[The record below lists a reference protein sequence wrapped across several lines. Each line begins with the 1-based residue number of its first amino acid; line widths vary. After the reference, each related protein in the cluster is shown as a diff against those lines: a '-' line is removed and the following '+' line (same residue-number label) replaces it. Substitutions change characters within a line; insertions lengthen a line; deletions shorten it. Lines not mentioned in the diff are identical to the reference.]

1 MKFQILSLLA
11 LLALPAFT
19 LAQKDCS
26 AYFPFEKGSAWEYT
40 NYNKKGAVTS
50 VTAQE
55 VGIVEEVDGVTEA
68 QVKQTI
74 TDDKGKV
81 VNEGSYIIKCKDGTL
96 FINVEDMLS
105 PEMREGLGSLD
116 MSFSGD
122 ALMLPSKMEVGQQLP
137 DARTEIKAGSGGVT
151 IMTVKMDITDRK
163 VEAKEKITV
172 PAGTFECYK
181 VTYNMTVKT
190 ILAKTF
196 SVAVWYGSKAGMV
209 RTETYDKKGNLESR
223 TELSKI
229 KF

>member
-1 MKFQILSLLA
+1 MKFQFLSLLA
-11 LLALPAFT
+11 LIALPT
-19 LAQKDCS
+19 LTFAQKDCS
-26 AYFPFEKGSAWEYT
+26 AFFNFEKGSSWEFT
-40 NYNKKGAVTS
+40 NYNKKGALTS

-55 VGIVEEVDGVTEA
+55 VGIVEEVDGVVEA

-81 VNEGSYIIKCKDGTL
+81 LTDGSYIIKCKDGTL
-96 FINVEDMLS
+96 FFNVEDILS
-105 PEMREGLGSLD
+105 PEMRQGLGSLE
-116 MSFSGD
+116 MSFSGES
-122 ALMLPSKMEVGQQLP
+122 LELPSRLEVGQQLP

-151 IMTVKMDITDRK
+151 IMTVRADITDRK

-209 RTETYDKKGNLESR
+209 KSETYDKKGNLEGR